1 MDMKSSR
8 LNLISVVTF
17 SCLVSIACG
26 SPQLTDRARADNALA
41 SGAIVEGGGVSDRI
55 GQRPKVLILGDSLTA
70 GLGLEVEESY
80 PAQLQRLSDNAGY
93 TVDIVSHGVSGDTT
107 AGGLS
112 RLEWVIGGQGE
123 HGNIVG
129 VIVAL
134 GGNDGLRG
142 LSVEQMFANLDA
154 IVSRLLSQEIGVLL
168 AGMEAPPNYGNE
180 YTSRFRA
187 VFRELAEK
195 YDVVYLPFLLEGVA
209 GDVALNQQDG
219 IHPNAAGARHVAEHL
234 WPALER
240 LFKQLSDDSEVVSL
254 RQ

>member
-1 MDMKSSR
+1 MCIRDSDS
-8 LNLISVVTF
+8 
-17 SCLVSIACG
+17 
-26 SPQLTDRARADNALA
+26 ARADNTFG
-41 SGAIVEGGGVSDRI
+41 SDAIVEGGRVADRA

-70 GLGLEVEESY
+70 GLGLETGESY
-80 PAQLQRLSDNAGY
+80 PAQLQQLSDHAGY
-93 TVDIVSHGVSGDTT
+93 TVEIVPHGVSGDTT

-123 HGNIVG
+123 QDDVVS

-142 LSVEQMFANLDA
+142 LPVEQMFANLDA
-154 IVSRLLSQEIGVLL
+154 IISRLLSERISVLL
-168 AGMEAPPNYGNE
+168 AGMEAPPNYGKE
-180 YTSRFRA
+180 YTNSFRA
-187 VFRELAEK
+187 VFRELADK

-209 GDVALNQQDG
+209 GDLALNQRDG
-219 IHPNAAGARHVAEHL
+219 IHPNAAGARRVAEHL

-240 LFKQLSDDSEVVSL
+240 LFDQLSDDSEVVSL

>member
-1 MDMKSSR
+1 MKSPR
-8 LNLISVVTF
+8 LSLPSVVTF
-17 SCLVSIACG
+17 SCLFSIACG
-26 SPQLTDRARADNALA
+26 SPPPTDSARADNTFG
-41 SGAIVEGGGVSDRI
+41 SDAIVEGGRVADRA

-70 GLGLEVEESY
+70 GLGLETGESY
-80 PAQLQRLSDNAGY
+80 PAQLQQLSDHAGY
-93 TVDIVSHGVSGDTT
+93 TVEIVPHGVSGDTT

-112 RLEWVIGGQGE
+112 RLEWVIAGQGE
-123 HGNIVG
+123 QDNVVS

-142 LSVEQMFANLDA
+142 LPVEQMFANLDA
-154 IVSRLLSQEIGVLL
+154 ILSRLLSEKISVLL

-187 VFRELAEK
+187 VFRELADK

-209 GDVALNQQDG
+209 GDLALNQRDG
-219 IHPNAAGARHVAEHL
+219 IHPNAAGARRVAEHL
-234 WPALER
+234 WPALEG
-240 LFKQLSDDSEVVSL
+240 LFEQLSDDSEVVSL

>member
-1 MDMKSSR
+1 MNLSSV
-8 LNLISVVTF
+8 LTF
-17 SCLVSIACG
+17 SCLFSIACG
-26 SPQLTDRARADNALA
+26 SPSPTDRARADNAFG
-41 SGAIVEGGGVSDRI
+41 SDAIVEGDGVAGRA
-55 GQRPKVLILGDSLTA
+55 GQRPKVLVLGDSLTA
-70 GLGLEVEESY
+70 GLGLETGESY
-80 PAQLQRLSDNAGY
+80 PAQLQRLADNAGY
-93 TVDIVSHGVSGDTT
+93 TVDIVPHGVSGDTT

-123 HGNIVG
+123 HGNIVS

-142 LSVEQMFANLDA
+142 LPVEQMFENLDA
-154 IVSRLLSQEIGVLL
+154 IISRLLSENIGVLL

-180 YTSRFRA
+180 YTTSFRA
-187 VFRELAEK
+187 VFRELADK

-209 GDVALNQQDG
+209 GELALNQRDG
-219 IHPNAAGARHVAEHL
+219 IHPNATGARHVAEHL

-240 LFKQLSDDSEVVSL
+240 LFKQLSDDPEVASL